1 MYRANKASQA
11 LPNKLFILNYLASLA
26 LNICKQ
32 EKDSVMA
39 CQKKEKYSAHGGKKR
54 ETIKALRQHP
64 PPPPP
69 PISIHTESWKGLYEK
84 AWIKTEHYGSVT
96 HRKKLAVTAATVK
109 FMMIFIPLTAPC

>member
-39 CQKKEKYSAHGGKKR
+39 CQKKEKYSAHGGKKG
-54 ETIKALRQHP
+54 KQ
-64 PPPPP
+64 
-69 PISIHTESWKGLYEK
+69 
-84 AWIKTEHYGSVT
+84 
-96 HRKKLAVTAATVK
+96 
-109 FMMIFIPLTAPC
+109 